1 MNQESFAFSDGSVN
15 MLFGGTSEFSTNATP
30 PISYQVVSSLPGRI
44 RLRVPS
50 LRQNLTGQN
59 ILQRAIAALE
69 SVTSVRINPL
79 ANSII
84 VTFAE
89 EKMSPAQLEQ
99 ELATAI
105 GKAVASANPG
115 AEVPQKAEFKAEKQ
129 VPRPPE
135 EKLLVREN
143 LADAKVGRIK
153 TVISPQ
159 TGESKDDKNP
169 LNEITSQT
177 LVYRQLEA
185 LPVNSWQRRCQEQAE
200 SIEKLEDCLAALQP
214 VAAIGSAWL
223 RRWYVHSP
231 ATIDCAASTGS
242 GAPVAFPKTPESEAQ
257 WQELAA
263 GQRQAIAQLEQC
275 LADVQRLAVIGEARL
290 KKYRK
295 YL

>member
-1 MNQESFAFSDGSVN
+1 MV
-15 MLFGGTSEFSTNATP
+15 LGGTSEFSANATP
-30 PISYQVVSSLPGRI
+30 GISYQVVSSLPGRI

-59 ILQRAIAALE
+59 ILQGAIAALE
-69 SVTSVRINPL
+69 SVTSVRVNLL

-89 EKMSPAQLEQ
+89 GKISPAQLEQ

-105 GKAVASANPG
+105 GKAAASANPG

-129 VPRPPE
+129 VPRPSE
-135 EKLLVREN
+135 EKLQVREN
-143 LADAKVGRIK
+143 LADAKVGQTK
-153 TVISPQ
+153 TVISSQ
-159 TGESKDDKNP
+159 LGESKDDKIS
-169 LNEITSQT
+169 LNKITSHT

-185 LPVNSWQRRCQEQAE
+185 LPVNSWQRQCQEQAE
-200 SIEKLEDCLAALQP
+200 SIEKLEDQLAALQP

-231 ATIDCAASTGS
+231 ATIDCAVSTG
-242 GAPVAFPKTPESEAQ
+242 APLLVAFPKTPESEGQ

-263 GQRQAIAQLEQC
+263 GQRQVIAQLEQC

>member
-1 MNQESFAFSDGSVN
+1 MNQES
-15 MLFGGTSEFSTNATP
+15 
-30 PISYQVVSSLPGRI
+30 ISYQVVSSLPGRI

-59 ILQRAIAALE
+59 ILQGAIAALE
-69 SVTSVRINPL
+69 GVTSVRINPL

-89 EKMSPAQLEQ
+89 GKISPAQLEQ
-99 ELATAI
+99 ELAAAI
-105 GKAVASANPG
+105 GKAAASANPG

-135 EKLLVREN
+135 EKLPVREN
-143 LADAKVGRIK
+143 LADAKVERIQ

-159 TGESKDDKNP
+159 TGESKDDKIP
-169 LNEITSQT
+169 LNDITSQT

-185 LPVNSWQRRCQEQAE
+185 LPVNSWQRQCQEQAE
-200 SIEKLEDCLAALQP
+200 SIEKLEDRLAALQP
-214 VAAIGSAWL
+214 VAAIGSDWL

-242 GAPVAFPKTPESEAQ
+242 GAPVAFPKTPES
-257 WQELAA
+257 
-263 GQRQAIAQLEQC
+263 
-275 LADVQRLAVIGEARL
+275 
-290 KKYRK
+290 
-295 YL
+295 